1 MTAFIFYDFEFYHK
15 SRYINHF
22 FAAMIKNL
30 LTKINSLPELI
41 G

>member
-15 SRYINHF
+15 SRYINQIF
-22 FAAMIKNL
+22 SAMIKNL